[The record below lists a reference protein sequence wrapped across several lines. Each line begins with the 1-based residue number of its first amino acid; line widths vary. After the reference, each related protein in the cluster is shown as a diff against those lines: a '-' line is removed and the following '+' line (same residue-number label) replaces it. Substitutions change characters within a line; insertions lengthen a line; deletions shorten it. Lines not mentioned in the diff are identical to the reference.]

1 MKKVL
6 LKLTVLAF
14 CAAAFSQELTAK
26 KIADNAIKKDSPQE
40 AVQYAAAEAEK
51 ITVPAEKRAAYSFL
65 GSLQESTADYDAAQ
79 KSFAKAAGIAAGNAE
94 GMPKK
99 SSERLVLD
107 AIRCALSGGNW
118 ETAENYLNSSV
129 RNSKSAEIQAT
140 IKLYEQWAILCK
152 AQTDSDLNEPCQ
164 MLKTYANLESMK
176 SVKPSVLLTL
186 WYITAEN
193 SYADSLNKEFPD
205 SMETGIVN
213 GKIQIYPAPFWYFL
227 PRKTAATPR
236 ISSEKPATAEPKSA
250 EQKSTAAEKTSAT
263 QKTAADPAEKKSTA
277 QKTATETKPKHQQLG
292 LFRDKTN
299 AENFSEKVNSKGFN
313 SYIQQE
319 TKSSGTTYF
328 IVVVDENAEC
338 TMGIHLKNAGFECY
352 PVF

>member
-6 LKLTVLAF
+6 ATLAVLSF
-14 CAAAFSQELTAK
+14 CTTAFSQELTAK

-40 AVQYAAAEAEK
+40 AVQYVSAEAEK
-51 ITVPAEKRAAYSFL
+51 ITVPAEKRAAYAFL
-65 GSLQESTADYDAAQ
+65 GSLQESTADFDAAQ

-94 GMPKK
+94 GMQKK

-118 ETAENYLNSSV
+118 ETAENYLNSAV
-129 RNSKSAEIQAT
+129 RNSKSTEIQAT

-152 AQTDSDLNEPCQ
+152 AQNESDLNEPCL

-193 SYADSLNKEFPD
+193 SYADLLNKEFPS

-227 PRKTAATPR
+227 PRKTAATPK
-236 ISSEKPATAEPKSA
+236 ISSEKITTETKATATE
-250 EQKSTAAEKTSAT
+250 TEKTSAT
-263 QKTAADPAEKKSTA
+263 TDAGTNATNAPAEKS
-277 QKTATETKPKHQQLG
+277 TATESKAKHQQLG
-292 LFRDKTN
+292 LFRDKAN
-299 AENFSEKVNSKGFN
+299 AQNFSEKVNSKGFN
-313 SYIQQE
+313 SYIQTE

-328 IVVVDENAEC
+328 LVVVDENAQG
-338 TMGIHLKNAGFECY
+338 TMGIQLKNAGFECY

>member
-6 LKLTVLAF
+6 LQLIILAL
-14 CAAAFSQELTAK
+14 CATAFSEELSAK
-26 KIADNAIKKDSPQE
+26 KIADNAVKKDSPQE
-40 AVQYAAAEAEK
+40 AIQYVAAETEK
-51 ITVPAEKRAAYSFL
+51 ITVPAEKRAAYAFL
-65 GSLQESTADYDAAQ
+65 GSLQEATADFNAAQ
-79 KSFAKAAGIAAGNAE
+79 KSYAKAAGIAAGNAE

-107 AIRCALSGGNW
+107 ATRCALSGGNW
-118 ETAENYLNSSV
+118 ETAENYLNSAV

-152 AQTDSDLNEPCQ
+152 AQDAADLKEPCE

-186 WYITAEN
+186 WYITAES
-193 SYADSLNKEFPD
+193 SYADLLNKEYPS

-227 PRKTAATPR
+227 PRKTGAVPK
-236 ISSEKPATAEPKSA
+236 ISYEETASGTKSPNTAEA
-250 EQKSTAAEKTSAT
+250 KTSNEH
-263 QKTAADPAEKKSTA
+263 KAASDST
-277 QKTATETKPKHQQLG
+277 ESKPRHQQLG
-292 LFRDKTN
+292 LFRDKEN
-299 AENFSEKVNSKGFN
+299 AQNYADKINSKGFKA
-313 SYIQQE
+313 YIQKE
-319 TKSSGTTYF
+319 IKASGTTYF
-328 IVVVDENAEC
+328 LVIVDENAEG
-338 TMGIHLKNAGFECY
+338 TMGIRLKNAGFECY

>member
-1 MKKVL
+1 MKKLL
-6 LKLTVLAF
+6 LKLAFLAF
-14 CAAAFSQELTAK
+14 CTTAFSEELSAK
-26 KIADNAIKKDSPQE
+26 KIADNAVKKDSPQE
-40 AVQYAAAEAEK
+40 AVQYVAAEAEK
-51 ITVPAEKRAAYSFL
+51 ITVPAEKRAAYAFL
-65 GSLQESTADYDAAQ
+65 GSLQEATADFDAAQ

-94 GMPKK
+94 GMQKK

-118 ETAENYLNSSV
+118 ESAENYLNSAV
-129 RNSKSAEIQAT
+129 RNSKSTEIQAT

-152 AQTDSDLNEPCQ
+152 AQDDSDLKEPCE

-186 WYITAEN
+186 WYITAES
-193 SYADSLNKEFPD
+193 SYADLLNKEFPS

-227 PRKTAATPR
+227 PRKTVATPK
-236 ISSEKPATAEPKSA
+236 ISSEKEISSAKTEVQEATAETSNA
-250 EQKSTAAEKTSAT
+250 ETT
-263 QKTAADPAEKKSTA
+263 EKKSSS
-277 QKTATETKPKHQQLG
+277 TESKAKHQQLG

-299 AENFSEKVNSKGFN
+299 AQNFADKVTSKGFKA
-313 SYIQQE
+313 YIQKE
-319 TKSSGTTYF
+319 TKPSGTIYF
-328 IVVVDENAEC
+328 LVIVDENAEG
-338 TMGIHLKNAGFECY
+338 TMGIKLKNAGFECY

>member
-1 MKKVL
+1 MRKILV
-6 LKLTVLAF
+6 KLAVLAF
-14 CAAAFSQELTAK
+14 SAAAFSEELSAK
-26 KIADNAIKKDSPQE
+26 KIADNAVKKDSPHD
-40 AVQYAAAEAEK
+40 AVQYVVAEAEK
-51 ITVPAEKRAAYSFL
+51 ITVPAEKRAAYAFL
-65 GSLQESTADYDAAQ
+65 GSLQEATADFDAAQ

-118 ETAENYLNSSV
+118 ETAENYLNSAV
-129 RNSKSAEIQAT
+129 RNSKSTEIQAT

-152 AQTDSDLNEPCQ
+152 AQNDSDLKEPCE

-193 SYADSLNKEFPD
+193 SYAELLNKEFPS

-227 PRKTAATPR
+227 PRKTAATPK
-236 ISSEKPATAEPKSA
+236 ISTEKQTSAEIKSSTPAT
-250 EQKSTAAEKTSAT
+250 EKTSESQSTSVAST
-263 QKTAADPAEKKSTA
+263 EKKSSS
-277 QKTATETKPKHQQLG
+277 TESKAKHQQLG

-299 AENFSEKVNSKGFN
+299 AQTFADKVTSKGFKA
-313 SYIQQE
+313 YIQTE
-319 TKSSGTTYF
+319 TKTSGTTYF
-328 IVVVDENAEC
+328 LVVVDENAEG
-338 TMGIHLKNAGFECY
+338 TMGIQLKNAGFECY